1 MKGGSKMVDTKS
13 KEESI
18 SRTITGVSEARDVV
32 RDNVI
37 RVIDEMVK
45 VQPQYTQSISNL
57 QLDYIQ
63 TVKNTIQTVFSVPKQ
78 LAGNS
83 NIDLPGTFTEQFTR
97 QVNEYTG
104 NLIRAVGTNNQL
116 TINALD
122 AARENVKIY
131 SRTVDAITE
140 FNTNV
145 VKAWTSLYSAQQQQ
159 FFKQ

>member
-1 MKGGSKMVDTKS
+1 MVNTKS
-13 KEESI
+13 EESI
-18 SRTITGVSEARDVV
+18 SRTTGEVYDTV
-32 RDNVI
+32 RENVI
-37 RVIDEMVK
+37 KVIDEMAK
-45 VQPQYTQSISNL
+45 VQPQYAQSISNL
-57 QLDYIQ
+57 QLDCIQ

-78 LAGNS
+78 LTGNL
-83 NIDLPGTFTEQFTR
+83 NIAVPGPFAEQFAK
-97 QVNEYTG
+97 QANEFTG

-145 VKAWTSLYSAQQQQ
+145 AKAWTSFYSAQQQQ
-159 FFKQ
+159 FIKQ

>member
-1 MKGGSKMVDTKS
+1 
-13 KEESI
+13 
-18 SRTITGVSEARDVV
+18 
-32 RDNVI
+32 
-37 RVIDEMVK
+37 
-45 VQPQYTQSISNL
+45 
-57 QLDYIQ
+57 
-63 TVKNTIQTVFSVPKQ
+63 VKNTIQTVFSVPKQ
-78 LAGNS
+78 GSGNL
-83 NIDLPGTFTEQFTR
+83 NITLPGTFTEQIAK
-97 QVNEYTG
+97 QANEFTG

-159 FFKQ
+159 FIKQ

>member
-1 MKGGSKMVDTKS
+1 MVNTKS
-13 KEESI
+13 EESI
-18 SRTITGVSEARDVV
+18 SRPTTGASEVYDTV
-32 RDNVI
+32 RENVI
-37 RVIDEMVK
+37 RVIDEMTK
-45 VQPQYTQSISNL
+45 VQPQYAQSISNL
-57 QLDYIQ
+57 QLDCIQ

-78 LAGNS
+78 LTGNL
-83 NIDLPGTFTEQFTR
+83 NITVPGTFTEQFAK
-97 QVNEYTG
+97 QANEFTG

-159 FFKQ
+159 FIRQ

>member
-1 MKGGSKMVDTKS
+1 MVDTKS
-13 KEESI
+13 REESV
-18 SRTITGVSEARDVV
+18 SRTTTGATEVYDTV
-32 RDNVI
+32 RENVI
-37 RVIDEMVK
+37 RVIDEMAK
-45 VQPQYTQSISNL
+45 VQPQYAQSISNL

-63 TVKNTIQTVFSVPKQ
+63 TAKNTIQTVFSVQKQ
-78 LAGNS
+78 LAGNL
-83 NIDLPGTFTEQFTR
+83 NISVPGTFTDQFTK
-97 QVNEYTG
+97 QANDFTS
-104 NLIRAVGTNNQL
+104 NLIRTVGTNNQL

-140 FNTNV
+140 FNTNA

>member
-1 MKGGSKMVDTKS
+1 MVNTKS
-13 KEESI
+13 EESI
-18 SRTITGVSEARDVV
+18 SRPTTGASEVYDTV
-32 RDNVI
+32 RENVI
-37 RVIDEMVK
+37 KVIDEMAK
-45 VQPQYTQSISNL
+45 VQPQYAQSISNL
-57 QLDYIQ
+57 QLDCIQ

-78 LAGNS
+78 LAGNL
-83 NIDLPGTFTEQFTR
+83 NITVPSTFTEQIAK
-97 QVNEYTG
+97 QANEFTG

-145 VKAWTSLYSAQQQQ
+145 VKAWTSLYSVQHQQ

>member
-1 MKGGSKMVDTKS
+1 MVDTKS

-18 SRTITGVSEARDVV
+18 SRPTTGANEISDTV
-32 RDNVI
+32 RENVI
-37 RVIDEMVK
+37 KVIDEITK
-45 VQPQYTQSISNL
+45 AQPQYVQSISNL

-78 LAGNS
+78 LGGNL
-83 NIDLPGTFTEQFTR
+83 NITVPGIYTEQVLKQANDFTS
-97 QVNEYTG
+97 
-104 NLIRAVGTNNQL
+104 NLIRTVGTNNQL
-116 TINALD
+116 AINALD

-140 FNTNV
+140 FSTNA
-145 VKAWTSLYSAQQQQ
+145 VKAWISLYSEQQQQ

>member
-1 MKGGSKMVDTKS
+1 MVDTKS

-18 SRTITGVSEARDVV
+18 SRPTTGANEISDIV
-32 RDNVI
+32 RENVI
-37 RVIDEMVK
+37 KVIDEITK
-45 VQPQYTQSISNL
+45 AQPQYVQSISNL

-78 LAGNS
+78 LGGNL
-83 NIDLPGTFTEQFTR
+83 NITVPGIYTEQVLKQANDFTS
-97 QVNEYTG
+97 
-104 NLIRAVGTNNQL
+104 NLIRTVGTNNQL
-116 TINALD
+116 AINALD

-140 FNTNV
+140 FSTNA
-145 VKAWTSLYSAQQQQ
+145 VKAWISLYSAQQQQ

>member
-1 MKGGSKMVDTKS
+1 MVDIKS

-18 SRTITGVSEARDVV
+18 SRPTTGANEISDTV
-32 RDNVI
+32 RENVI
-37 RVIDEMVK
+37 KVIDEITK
-45 VQPQYTQSISNL
+45 AQPQYVQSISNL

-78 LAGNS
+78 LGGNL
-83 NIDLPGTFTEQFTR
+83 NITVPGIYTEQVLKQANDFTS
-97 QVNEYTG
+97 
-104 NLIRAVGTNNQL
+104 NLIRTVGTNNQL
-116 TINALD
+116 AINALD

-140 FNTNV
+140 FSTNA
-145 VKAWTSLYSAQQQQ
+145 VKAWISLYSAQQQQ

>member
-1 MKGGSKMVDTKS
+1 MVDTKS
-13 KEESI
+13 REDTFG
-18 SRTITGVSEARDVV
+18 RTTTGVSEVYDTV
-32 RDNVI
+32 RENVL
-37 RVIDEMVK
+37 RVIDEMAK

-63 TVKNTIQTVFSVPKQ
+63 TVKNTIQTVFSVSKQ

-83 NIDLPGTFTEQFTR
+83 NITVPGTFIEQFAK
-97 QVNEYTG
+97 QANEFTG
-104 NLIRAVGTNNQL
+104 NLIRTVGTNNQL
-116 TINALD
+116 ATNALD

-131 SRTVDAITE
+131 SRTVEAITE

-159 FFKQ
+159 FTKQ

>member
-1 MKGGSKMVDTKS
+1 MVETKS
-13 KEESI
+13 REESI
-18 SRTITGVSEARDVV
+18 SQPTTGTSEIYDTV
-32 RDNVI
+32 RENVI

-57 QLDYIQ
+57 QLDCIQ
-63 TVKNTIQTVFSVPKQ
+63 TVKNTIQTVSSVPKQ
-78 LAGNS
+78 FAGNW
-83 NIDLPGTFTEQFTR
+83 NITVPSTFTDQFAK
-97 QVNEYTG
+97 QANEFTG

-131 SRTVDAITE
+131 SRTVDAMTE

-145 VKAWTSLYSAQQQQ
+145 VKAWTSLYSAQQQH